1 MELMDIASALLLA
14 ALIVF
19 FWPRARAAMKD
30 APAATGSDWRSVLL
44 PILVVVGF
52 VLLLIASVR

>member
-1 MELMDIASALLLA
+1 MDWMKIGSAMLLA

-19 FWPRARAAMKD
+19 IWPRARAAMKN
-30 APAATGSDWRSVLL
+30 APPATGDDWRSVLL
-44 PILVVVGF
+44 PILIVVGF